1 MTDLVKAEPIFS
13 FIRKGVTEVVVH
25 GVVALKKQGVVLA
38 GNCAN
43 TNIVTRSLLKPWQVM
58 AVGGIDIEHKFWVMG
73 VASHNG
79 QPQHLEQ
86 INELMKF
93 TGTQESDLVCPRTY
107 SLDFTAAAAMR
118 ASGTPVSRLHHPC
131 AGKHLLILA
140 AAKAENLP
148 IDSYWHVDHPLQKRI
163 QALVGKEANEKIN
176 WVTDSCGL
184 PVAVMPV
191 RALMNMYERFA
202 LDTSEVA
209 ANLKRLWLDHPN
221 LVGGGYRMD
230 SDICTLGNKKLLAK
244 EGADGLLMVQA
255 MPEAGEQLMGCFVKI
270 SSGYNVAHIGIAL
283 WALLSSQSELNAS
296 LTNLKGHLK
305 SRLEEW
311 VPKDQVLQILYRPEP
326 CL

>member
-13 FIRKGVTEVVVH
+13 FTRKGVTEVVVH
-25 GVVALKKQGVVLA
+25 GVVALKKQGVVLS
-38 GNCAN
+38 GNRAN
-43 TNIVTRSLLKPWQVM
+43 TSIVTRSLLKPWQVM
-58 AVGGIDIEHKFWVMG
+58 AVGGIDAEHKFWVMG

-86 INELMKF
+86 LNEFMKY

-107 SLDFTAAAAMR
+107 SLDYAAAATMR
-118 ASGTPVSRLHHPC
+118 ASGVPVSRLHHPC
-131 AGKHLLILA
+131 AGKHLLMLA

-148 IDSYWHVDHPLQKRI
+148 VDSYWHVDHPLQKRI
-163 QALVGKEANEKIN
+163 QALVGKEASEKIN
-176 WVTDSCGL
+176 WVTDSCGV

-202 LDTSEVA
+202 LDTTAVA
-209 ANLKRLWLDHPN
+209 ANLKKLWLDNPN

-230 SDICTLGNKKLLAK
+230 SDICTLGNRALLAK
-244 EGADGLLMVQA
+244 EGADGLLIVQSL
-255 MPEAGEQLMGCFVKI
+255 PEGDEELMGCFVKI

-283 WALLSSQSELNAS
+283 WVLLSTQPELNAS
-296 LTNLKGHLK
+296 LTKLKDHLK

-311 VPKDQVLQILYRPEP
+311 VPKDQGLQILYRPNP